1 MTCPLDETEIKLE
14 TEIKSMHLTKKSISK
29 IKPEPMTNMGTYQN
43 KKNAWV

>member
-1 MTCPLDETEIKLE
+1 MTYPLDETKSKLE
-14 TEIKSMHLTKKSISK
+14 TGIKSMHLTEKSISK